1 MNRIMHGSSL
11 RNLLIAVIIVVVCMP
26 CVVYANMAAPKDAD
40 IGTSITLEKN
50 EEIAVLSEVLDIT
63 VEDDKAFIVATYR
76 MKNAT
81 EETVATSSMFLSPNI
96 EENDVQVKID
106 EAEIAFVA
114 ESYALNYD
122 TEVATDGWQYAVF
135 TGADTAYAD
144 NTVDSITFDMEFA
157 AMEEREIVIS
167 YIYQLGG
174 YPNYDYNAKEGI
186 ITYYLT
192 PAIMWK
198 DFENLTINIYLDEDM
213 PIIKE
218 SNLDFEKVD
227 ARTYQ
232 YVSHSLPEDD
242 LSIVIDENWWQNIFS
257 TLRNPYL
264 PMVAL
269 MTSPIMIFVIVIG
282 VGIWIYLRRVGK
294 E

>member
-1 MNRIMHGSSL
+1 MKRIMHRSRL
-11 RNLLIAVIIVVVCMP
+11 RNLLIAVITVVICVP
-26 CVVYANMAAPKDAD
+26 CIVYANMAAPKDAD
-40 IGTSITLEKN
+40 IGTSITFEKN

-63 VEDDKAFIVATYR
+63 VEGDKAFIVATYR
-76 MKNAT
+76 MKNT
-81 EETVATSSMFLSPNI
+81 TDETVTTSSMFLSPNI

-106 EAEIAFVA
+106 QTEIVFEA

-122 TEVATDGWQYAVF
+122 TTIATDGWQYAVL

-144 NTVDSITFDMEFA
+144 NTVDSITFDMEFV
-157 AMEEREIVIS
+157 AMEEREIMIS

-192 PAIMWK
+192 PATMWK
-198 DFENLTINIYLDEDM
+198 DFENLTINLYLDEDM

-232 YVSHSLPEDD
+232 YVSDSLPEDD
-242 LSIVIDENWWQNIFS
+242 LSILIDENWWQNIFS

-269 MTSPIMIFVIVIG
+269 MTSPIMIFVLAIG